1 MMNKDKQPA
10 DSLDWIKG
18 ESAEDNAAEAEV
30 SGNLNL
36 EGSLGIAEA
45 ETLYQRLL
53 AILDAQVDV
62 CIESETL
69 SRVDTA
75 GVQLLY
81 SFVKEANVRSM
92 KVEWKSVSDALRENA
107 AMLGLSENMGFE
119 VADA

>member
-1 MMNKDKQPA
+1 MNKDKQQA

-18 ESAEDNAAEAEV
+18 ESAEDAAAEAEV
-30 SGNLNL
+30 SGDLNL

-53 AILDAQVDV
+53 EMLDAQVDV

-81 SFVKEANVRSM
+81 AFIKEAETRSV
-92 KVEWKSVSDALRENA
+92 KVIWKSVSDALKETA
-107 AMLGLSENMGFE
+107 ATLGLSENMGFE